1 VPCFHNGGVLLS
13 AALKGSTCRVMERI
27 DAMSDSRPKVVMYTD
42 GACHGNPGPGGY
54 GVVILRDQQRKEIS
68 GGYRR
73 TTNNRM
79 ELMAAIEGL
88 RSLPERS
95 DVVLYTDSRY
105 LTDAINLGWVNGW
118 KKRNWRKSTKEKV
131 LNVDLWK
138 ALIQQLERHKV
149 TIQWVEGH
157 AGVRENERA
166 DRLSVQA
173 AQKKGLP
180 IDEGYE
186 NPEDHTAQPGLF

>member
-1 VPCFHNGGVLLS
+1 
-13 AALKGSTCRVMERI
+13 
-27 DAMSDSRPKVVMYTD
+27 MSSESKPKVVIYTD
-42 GACHGNPGPGGY
+42 GACQGNPGPGGY
-54 GVVILRDQQRKEIS
+54 GVVIIAGQDRKELL

-88 RSLPERS
+88 RALPERS
-95 DVVLYTDSRY
+95 DVILYTDSRY
-105 LTDAINLGWVNGW
+105 VADAINLKWVDGWQA
-118 KKRNWRKSTKEKV
+118 RRWRKSSKEKV

-138 ALIQQLERHKV
+138 QLIEQLKRHQVK
-149 TIQWVEGH
+149 IEWVEGH

-173 AQKKGLP
+173 AQRKGLP
-180 IDEGYE
+180 PDLGYE
-186 NPEDHTAQPGLF
+186 NPEDHTDQPGLFG

>member
-1 VPCFHNGGVLLS
+1 MN
-13 AALKGSTCRVMERI
+13 
-27 DAMSDSRPKVVMYTD
+27 DSRPKVVIYTD
-42 GACHGNPGPGGY
+42 GACQGNPGPGGY
-54 GVVILRDQQRKEIS
+54 GAVILQNQHRKEIS

-88 RSLPERS
+88 RVLPEPS
-95 DVVLYTDSRY
+95 DVTLYTDSRY
-105 LTDAINLGWVNGW
+105 LADAINLHWVDGW

-138 ALIQQLERHKV
+138 RLIQELDRHKV
-149 TIQWVEGH
+149 TIKWVEGH
-157 AGVRENERA
+157 AGVLENERA

-173 AQKKGLP
+173 SQKSDLP
-180 IDEGYE
+180 RDLGYE
-186 NPEDHTAQPGLF
+186 NPEDHTAQPGLFSNTK

>member
-1 VPCFHNGGVLLS
+1 MN
-13 AALKGSTCRVMERI
+13 
-27 DAMSDSRPKVVMYTD
+27 DSRPKVVMYTD

-54 GVVILRDQQRKEIS
+54 GVVILKGQQRNEMS

-95 DVVLYTDSRY
+95 DVMLYTDSRY
-105 LTDAINLGWVNGW
+105 LADAINLGWVNGW

-138 ALIQQLERHKV
+138 ALIQQLERHEV

-166 DRLSVQA
+166 DRISVQA

-180 IDEGYE
+180 IDQGYE
-186 NPEDHTAQPGLF
+186 NPEDHTAQPGLL